1 MEKSQQDE
9 IHGPVAQAQAV
20 LHRRNHAGPDRQAQD
35 QGQQEAVAELPDL
48 GLGRTGRALL
58 PGGAFHFVA
67 RLLNHRGEGLQ
78 IGGLGIIAH
87 LGLAGGQVDQGQFH
101 PRGGG
106 QGPFHPGDASGAV
119 QPSQGEGDFFGFFR
133 HGEGLL
139 SSECFGPWRDRSAL
153 SRCFLFKQR
162 SNNNTKKEIGK

>member
-9 IHGPVAQAQAV
+9 VHGPVAQAQAV

-35 QGQQEAVAELPDL
+35 QGQQEALAELPDL
-48 GLGRTGRALL
+48 GLGRAGRALL

-67 RLLNHRGEGLQ
+67 RLLDHRGEGLQ
-78 IGGLGIIAH
+78 VGGLGIIAH

-106 QGPFHPGDASGAV
+106 QGPFHPGDAGGAV
-119 QPSQGEGDFFGFFR
+119 QPSQGEGDFLGFIR
-133 HGEGLL
+133 HGEALL
-139 SSECFGPWRDRSAL
+139 TLSAL
-153 SRCFLFKQR
+153 GLGVINQPSAAAFSASKG
-162 SNNNTKKEIGK
+162 SNNNTKKEVRK